1 MRLARGLLM
10 LALALALAGPL
21 AACGKKGPLEAPPG
35 QEEQE
40 EEAKKKRQ

>member
-1 MRLARGLLM
+1 M
-10 LALALALAGPL
+10 LALALALTGPL

-35 QEEQE
+35 EQSE

>member
-1 MRLARGLLM
+1 MRLAGSLAL

-35 QEEQE
+35 EQAE

>member
-1 MRLARGLLM
+1 M
-10 LALALALAGPL
+10 LQTLVTAALALALVGPL

-35 QEEQE
+35 QEEQK

>member
-1 MRLARGLLM
+1 MRAHRVLTA

-21 AACGKKGPLEAPPG
+21 VACGKKGPLEAPPG
-35 QEEQE
+35 QQEQE